1 MFTNRIKGKKA
12 LITGATSGI
21 GKAIA
26 EELAK
31 AGVDVIITGRRGER
45 LEELKK
51 ELESQSGISAQI
63 CVFDIRNKEEIQA
76 FLNTLENLSDI
87 DILVNNAGLAMGSD
101 PVFSAETDDWDV
113 MIDTNIKGLIYLTR
127 IFSNVFKEK
136 NSGHILNMSSTAG
149 YESYAGGS
157 VYTATK
163 HAVRAFTK
171 SAKMDL
177 HGTNVR
183 VSMVSPGMVETDF
196 SKVRFKGDIEKANQ
210 VYAGVDPLTARDIA
224 EITVF
229 TLNQP
234 RHVNIM
240 DTIVM
245 PVAQSSP
252 TLIHREE

>member
-12 LITGATSGI
+12 LVTGATSGI

-31 AGVDVIITGRRGER
+31 AGVDVIITGRRGEL
-45 LEELKK
+45 LEDLKHT
-51 ELESQSGISAQI
+51 LENETGITAQI
-63 CVFDIRNKEEIQA
+63 GVFDIRKKEEIDA
-76 FLNTLENLSDI
+76 FLNTVGDLSDI
-87 DILVNNAGLAMGSD
+87 DILVNNAGLALGSD
-101 PVFSAETDDWDV
+101 PVFNAEMDDWDV

-127 IFSNVFKEK
+127 IFSNVFREK

-149 YESYAGGS
+149 HESYAGGS

-177 HGTNVR
+177 HKTNVR

-196 SKVRFKGDIEKANQ
+196 SKVRYKGDTDKAEQ

-224 EITVF
+224 EITLF

-234 RHVNIM
+234 DHVNIM

-252 TLIHREE
+252 TMIHREE